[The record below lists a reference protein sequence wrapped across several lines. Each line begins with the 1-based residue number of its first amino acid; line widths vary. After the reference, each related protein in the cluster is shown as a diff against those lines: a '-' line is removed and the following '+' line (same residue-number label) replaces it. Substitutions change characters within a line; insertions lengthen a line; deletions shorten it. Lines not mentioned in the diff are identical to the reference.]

1 MKRPKREPAK
11 RHRVTPVWRTELDRE
26 GLARALLLL
35 AMHLDEEDRKPHN
48 QGRTTTTATDTNT
61 DTEGSGDNEHE

>member
-11 RHRVTPVWRTELDRE
+11 RHRITPVWRAQLDRE
-26 GLARALLLL
+26 ALARALLLL

-48 QGRTTTTATDTNT
+48 QGQTTATDTNT
-61 DTEGSGDNEHE
+61 DAEGGGKHAHE